1 MSMPGEKP
9 VRLCVTRRLPA
20 AVEDYLRTHYDAVF
34 NPSDVPM
41 SRAALCAAMLE
52 YDALVPTITDR
63 LDAELIATEGR
74 RVRIFANFGAGLDH
88 VDLAAARTQGLVVTN
103 TPDALTEA
111 TAEVAVLLMLM
122 SARRAGEGEREL
134 RAGLWTG
141 WRPTHLIGQSL
152 AGRTLG
158 LIGFGRIA
166 QRTAAKARGLG
177 MAIRYFSR
185 SAATPEVEAAL
196 GATRAPSLKVLAA
209 EADVLS
215 LHVPGG
221 PETRHLVDRAFL
233 AGVKAGAILINTARG
248 SVVDEDALAEALDD
262 GRLAAVGL
270 DVYEHEPRVHPG
282 LLASSRAVLLPHLG
296 SATVEAR
303 TAMGMQ
309 AAANLDAFFAGREP
323 PDRVA

>member
-1 MSMPGEKP
+1 MPGERP

-20 AVEDYLRTHYDAVF
+20 TVEDYLRTHYDAVF

-41 SRAALCAAMLE
+41 SRAALHAAMVE

-88 VDLAAARTQGLVVTN
+88 VDLAAARTQGVVVTN
-103 TPDALTEA
+103 TPGALTEA
-111 TAEVAVLLMLM
+111 TAEAAVLLMLM
-122 SARRAGEGEREL
+122 AARRASEGEREL

-185 SAATPEVEAAL
+185 NAASPEIEAAL
-196 GATRAPSLKVLAA
+196 GATRAPSLEALAA
-209 EADVLS
+209 EADIVS

-221 PETRHLVDRAFL
+221 PDTRHLVDRAFL
-233 AGVKAGAILINTARG
+233 AHVKPTAILINTARG
-248 SVVDEDALAEALDD
+248 SVVDEDALAAALAE
-262 GRLAAVGL
+262 GRLAAAGL
-270 DVYEHEPRVHPG
+270 DVYEHEPAVHPG

-303 TAMGMQ
+303 AAMGMQ
-309 AAANLDAFFAGREP
+309 AAANLDAFFAGIEP